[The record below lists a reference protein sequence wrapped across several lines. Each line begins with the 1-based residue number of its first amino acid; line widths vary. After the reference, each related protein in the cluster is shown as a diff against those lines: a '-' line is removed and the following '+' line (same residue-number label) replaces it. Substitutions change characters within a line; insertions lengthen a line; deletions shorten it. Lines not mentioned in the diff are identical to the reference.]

1 MSDSIITA
9 YAQYIAEQAKTQ
21 GKYRIREASNF
32 IYEVDEVDP
41 TQSTTDDDCDNTQQP
56 NYIVSVKS
64 EENTQ

>member
-32 IYEVDEVDP
+32 IYEVDEVDL
-41 TQSTTDDDCDNTQQP
+41 TQSTTDDDCDNT
-56 NYIVSVKS
+56 
-64 EENTQ
+64 